1 MGFCPENTIHYPD
14 RARLDRCP
22 QGSKGKA
29 RPAISVTV
37 HGGQTGIRPLVAW
50 SKAPI
55 LILEWS
61 PGTARED
68 AENGHPVQMQENQ
81 CMRCQKTR
89 EDEGGASAHM
99 VSTRIHHFLTQKT
112 FFSLDPPVCGRPAS
126 HLSLGSSN
134 DS

>member
-37 HGGQTGIRPLVAW
+37 HGGQTGIRPLLVW

-68 AENGHPVQMQENQ
+68 AESGHPVHMQESQ
-81 CMRCQKTR
+81 CMRCQRTR
-89 EDEGGASAHM
+89 EDEGAASAHM
-99 VSTRIHHFLTQKT
+99 VSTRIHHFVTQKI
-112 FFSLDPPVCGRPAS
+112 FLSLNPPLCGWPAS
-126 HLSLGSSN
+126 DLSLKSS